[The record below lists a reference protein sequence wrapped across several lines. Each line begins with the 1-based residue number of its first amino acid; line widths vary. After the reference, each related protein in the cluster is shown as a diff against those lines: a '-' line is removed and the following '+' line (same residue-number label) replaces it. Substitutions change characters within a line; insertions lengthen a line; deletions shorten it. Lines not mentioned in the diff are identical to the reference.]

1 MNDNNNS
8 ELHEKLFG
16 SSQTPKKQFPVFLVI
31 SVTLLLVAV
40 ILLSVFLSSYL
51 GVVHLR
57 SEDGGMTLIDKK
69 KDVKYL
75 LAPMCYEPIAFMTD
89 VYAKYG
95 DTEYHAVR
103 DADPSEYLCTTD
115 MNIYDLYYSEDVT
128 LPDLARFN
136 ANYTRV
142 CKVGEIAIMM
152 HRIEKADT
160 EAIVKHF
167 LTAETVDSSLIVGVK
182 NTLYLKFMSDDYKF
196 MYYVINYYETKSGE
210 RYLYDRTTGRCVEL
224 GDLFESEI
232 SNGSQS
238 E

>member
-1 MNDNNNS
+1 MNDNHN
-8 ELHEKLFG
+8 ELHAKLFG
-16 SSQTPKKQFPVFLVI
+16 AQPEKKKFPLFFVI
-31 SVTLLLVAV
+31 SAALLLVAV

-57 SEDGGMTLIDKK
+57 SDDGGITLVDKR
-69 KDVKYL
+69 KDVTYV
-75 LAPMCYEPIAFMTD
+75 LAPMCYEPISYYTD

-95 DTEYHAVR
+95 DTEYHEVEN
-103 DADPSEYLCTTD
+103 ADPSEFLCTTD
-115 MNIYDLYYSEDVT
+115 MNIFDLYYAEGIT

-142 CKVGEIAIMM
+142 CKTGEISIMM
-152 HRIEKADT
+152 HRITKADT

-196 MYYVINYYETKSGE
+196 MYYVINYYETKSGD

-224 GDLFESEI
+224 GDLFETEI
-232 SNGSQS
+232 NSGSQD
-238 E
+238 